1 MPCAEKIR
9 LLALDMDGTLLTSD
23 GQITEASRTAIRAA
37 QAAGCEV
44 VLATGRDY
52 DGILWQQLN
61 GVTLDYAIT
70 TNGSSLYR
78 IRDRACLYEECLP
91 GPAVAPVFAWLLQQ
105 EIYVDIYV
113 DGRDYVPQEVLPL
126 IERLDLPVYVIRELA
141 GNRTP
146 IAGLVEKL
154 RAGTLAVQKCT
165 LNFPRD
171 PDGSLHHYAETLRYL
186 QAVPGITVVDGGVSN
201 LEFTVSGTSKAVC
214 LTRLAGQL
222 DIPLAQ
228 TMAVGD
234 SENDLEMLQAVGLSV
249 AMGNA
254 PVAIH
259 AAARAVTRTNDEDGV
274 AAAIE
279 KFIL

>member
-1 MPCAEKIR
+1 MPCAEKPR
-9 LLALDMDGTLLTSD
+9 LLALDMDGTLLTSN
-23 GQITEASRTAIRAA
+23 GKITAASRAAIRAA
-37 QAAGCEV
+37 QAVGCEV

-52 DGILWQQLN
+52 DGVLWSELG

-78 IRDRACLYEECLP
+78 VRDRVCLYEECLP
-91 GPAVAPVFAWLLQQ
+91 SPAVAPVFDWLLQQ
-105 EIYVDIYV
+105 QVYIDVYI

-126 IERLDLPVYVIRELA
+126 IGKLDLPEYVIRELA

-146 IAGLVEKL
+146 IVDLVEKL
-154 RAGTLAVQKCT
+154 RAGALAVQKCT

-171 PDGSLHHYAETLRYL
+171 PDGSLHHYAETLHYL

-201 LEFTVSGTSKAVC
+201 LEFTVSGTSKAIC
-214 LTRLAGQL
+214 LARLAGQL
-222 DIPLAQ
+222 DIPLNR

-234 SENDLEMLQAVGLSV
+234 SENDLEMLQSVGLGV

-254 PVAIH
+254 PTAIR
-259 AAARAVTRTNDEDGV
+259 AAAKAVTADNDHDGV